1 MDFIRRI
8 IALTIKEFIM
18 ILKDPKS
25 RFVIIG
31 PPLIQFFV
39 FGYAATYD
47 LKNVSYAVFDE
58 SRTPESREL
67 LSRFEGSENF
77 ELTKTLLN
85 EKEIAFMINRE
96 KVRLVIHIGP
106 EFSRNI
112 HNGRPAT
119 LQVIVDGRNSN
130 VALIALGYIG
140 NIVETY
146 NQDLVKEGVVDKNG
160 PGVVLVDRAWFNA
173 NLQSR
178 WFIVSALGGIISM
191 VVVMILTSLSVA
203 REREFGTFDQL
214 LVAPF
219 NPGEILVGKSLPGR
233 AFIFGR
239 CGLLVRCAVS
249 RKRRDPCSGTRVFH
263 PHHRGGRS
271 AGVVPVHD
279 HAAGPPRVFCFHD
292 AVGHSFRI
300 RHPHR
305 KYAPLA
311 PGWNFAQSLA
321 PHRHRFAQHI
331 SGRRRCEHD
340 LGPALAVIAHGLF
353 YAVPG
358 GVDVPAPVAMKLLI
372 RQIKIPS
379 LPKRVDLAVQE
390 SDIIFIGV
398 KHTRN
403 PLIFKIFNMPAGAG
417 DIGSSNDLD
426 DVLFGH
432 AKFKV
437 VHSLERSC
445 TGEKKNSR

>member
-47 LKNVSYAVFDE
+47 LKNVRFAVFDE
-58 SRTPESREL
+58 SRTPESRQL

-85 EKEIAFMINRE
+85 EKDIAFMIDRE
-96 KVRLVIHIGP
+96 KVRLVIHIGRD
-106 EFSRNI
+106 FSRNI
-112 HNGRPAT
+112 HNGQPAI

-146 NQDLVKEGVVDKNG
+146 NQDLVKEGVVEKNG

-178 WFIVSALGGIISM
+178 WFIISSLCGLISM

-219 NPGEILVGKSLPGR
+219 NPGEILVGKSLPGMFFGIMDALIFTAGAVYWFGVPFR
-233 AFIFGR
+233 GSVGTLVLALGCFILTIVGV
-239 CGLLVRCAVS
+239 GLLVSSLSMTMQQALLGSFVFMMPS
-249 RKRRDPCSGTRVFH
+249 VILSGFATPIENM
-263 PHHRGGRS
+263 PHWLQIGTLLNPLRHIVTALRS
-271 AGVVPVHD
+271 IFLEGAGVKMIWPQLWSLLLM
-279 HAAGPPRVFCFHD
+279 ACFT
-292 AVGHSFRI
+292 
-300 RHPHR
+300 
-305 KYAPLA
+305 L
-311 PGWNFAQSLA
+311 SLA
-321 PHRHRFAQHI
+321 GWMFRHRSQ
-331 SGRRRCEHD
+331 
-340 LGPALAVIAHGLF
+340 
-353 YAVPG
+353 
-358 GVDVPAPVAMKLLI
+358 
-372 RQIKIPS
+372 
-379 LPKRVDLAVQE
+379 
-390 SDIIFIGV
+390 
-398 KHTRN
+398 
-403 PLIFKIFNMPAGAG
+403 
-417 DIGSSNDLD
+417 
-426 DVLFGH
+426 
-432 AKFKV
+432 
-437 VHSLERSC
+437 
-445 TGEKKNSR
+445 

>member
-1 MDFIRRI
+1 MDFVRRI

-47 LKNVSYAVFDE
+47 LKNVRYAVFDE
-58 SRTPESREL
+58 SRTAESRQL

-96 KVRLVIHIGP
+96 KARLVIHIGP
-106 EFSRNI
+106 EFSRDL
-112 HNGRPAT
+112 HNGWPAT

-140 NIVETY
+140 SIVEQY
-146 NQDLVKEGVVDKNG
+146 NQDLVKNGVVSMNG
-160 PGVVLVDRAWFNA
+160 PGVALVDRSWFNA

-219 NPGEILVGKSLPGR
+219 NPGEILVGKSLPGMFFGIMDALLFSVGAVYWFGVPFR
-233 AFIFGR
+233 GTVPTLVLALGCFIITIVGV
-239 CGLLVRCAVS
+239 GLLVSSLSMTMQQALLGSFVFMMPS
-249 RKRRDPCSGTRVFH
+249 VILSGFATPIENM
-263 PHHRGGRS
+263 PHWLQIGTLINPLRHIITALRNIFLEG
-271 AGVVPVHD
+271 AGVSMIWPQLWPLLLM
-279 HAAGPPRVFCFHD
+279 AGFTL
-292 AVGHSFRI
+292 
-300 RHPHR
+300 
-305 KYAPLA
+305 PLA
-311 PGWNFAQSLA
+311 GWMF
-321 PHRHRFAQHI
+321 RHRSQ
-331 SGRRRCEHD
+331 
-340 LGPALAVIAHGLF
+340 
-353 YAVPG
+353 
-358 GVDVPAPVAMKLLI
+358 
-372 RQIKIPS
+372 
-379 LPKRVDLAVQE
+379 
-390 SDIIFIGV
+390 
-398 KHTRN
+398 
-403 PLIFKIFNMPAGAG
+403 
-417 DIGSSNDLD
+417 
-426 DVLFGH
+426 
-432 AKFKV
+432 
-437 VHSLERSC
+437 
-445 TGEKKNSR
+445 